1 MEIGSQA
8 LWFLI
13 STWEGHLTPPEVA
26 SIADRASRG
35 HEANMV
41 RAAAELALSCL
52 PHAHALNPNEIQRAI
67 LQCKEQSSEMLER
80 ACLAVESAAKGGGV
94 YPEVLFRVARCWHEL
109 YEQRMPTA
117 RRGARVLPS
126 IEQPP
131 PPIPLHVPPCSMQQP
146 QANMA
151 GVGVPVPYAMTSIV
165 PFPSASTWK
174 VINKFMYRNEHK
186 FS

>member
-35 HEANMV
+35 HEPNME

-67 LQCKEQSSEMLER
+67 HQVTSWF
-80 ACLAVESAAKGGGV
+80 
-94 YPEVLFRVARCWHEL
+94 YVLFPLETDFNLVKL
-109 YEQRMPTA
+109 K
-117 RRGARVLPS
+117 S
-126 IEQPP
+126 
-131 PPIPLHVPPCSMQQP
+131 PI
-146 QANMA
+146 
-151 GVGVPVPYAMTSIV
+151 
-165 PFPSASTWK
+165 
-174 VINKFMYRNEHK
+174 
-186 FS
+186 